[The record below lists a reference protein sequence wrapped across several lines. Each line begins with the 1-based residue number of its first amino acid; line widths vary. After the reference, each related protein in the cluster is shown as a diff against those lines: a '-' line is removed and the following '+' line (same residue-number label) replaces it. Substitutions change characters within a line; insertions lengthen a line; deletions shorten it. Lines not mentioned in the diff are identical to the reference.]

1 MILTPHFVEDEA
13 IDVAQSDHGKNAL
26 RLVLYFCFV
35 REIPP
40 ANVLAEQGCAAARV
54 DGAFAHDAGVCGAV
68 GGDEGLAGA
77 AAVHGDNTAAAGRGV
92 EDPGIA
98 RGDESGVLIDDEG
111 DAGAEGERA
120 GEEDVLLAVSAEED
134 SLALSTVVHRVLNAG
149 RGELLLVGERDIA
162 VAGGDVGFEGDARGR
177 NFGLG
182 DGAGVLR

>member
-1 MILTPHFVEDEA
+1 
-13 IDVAQSDHGKNAL
+13 
-26 RLVLYFCFV
+26 
-35 REIPP
+35 
-40 ANVLAEQGCAAARV
+40 
-54 DGAFAHDAGVCGAV
+54 
-68 GGDEGLAGA
+68 
-77 AAVHGDNTAAAGRGV
+77 VHGDNTAAAGRGV